1 MAVGGGFMAVMV
13 VLACVL
19 VLMLSGIIPVFGR
32 SETVDR
38 TQTPVLQRIT
48 KLNQFKAAS
57 GTFQVV
63 VDVEKDTQ
71 GLPSILAG
79 ERTLMVAAGE
89 VDAEVDF
96 SGLKADAIVVDEVNK
111 SVVITVPPPT
121 LTKTRIDNSKTRVYS
136 RERGLLNRVEDFL
149 ADQPVDDQP
158 LYVQAENEMSAAA
171 KASDLTGLAK
181 QNTEDM
187 LVAMMGSLGYSD
199 VTVIF
204 SDDAP
209 TAPDQPVDISGAG

>member
-1 MAVGGGFMAVMV
+1 MGC
-13 VLACVL
+13 L
-19 VLMLSGIIPVFGR
+19 
-32 SETVDR
+32 
-38 TQTPVLQRIT
+38 T

-57 GTFQVV
+57 GTFQVI

-158 LYVQAENEMSAAA
+158 LYVQAEKRDVDGRSSQRPDRSGEAEHRGHAGGH
-171 KASDLTGLAK
+171 DGLARLFRRDRDL
-181 QNTEDM
+181 QRRRTD
-187 LVAMMGSLGYSD
+187 
-199 VTVIF
+199 
-204 SDDAP
+204 
-209 TAPDQPVDISGAG
+209 GAGSARRHQRRRLNPIMTGPAHDRTGSCTCRFRCRPVAHHPDGATPE